1 MNTNINMEYENALRL
16 VLEKGTHKEDRTGTG
31 TKSYFGHQMRF
42 NLQEGFPLITT
53 KKVHLKSI
61 IYELLWFLQGN
72 TDNNWLKD
80 RGVTIW
86 NAWADEDG
94 QLGPIYGKQWR
105 SWPTKDGGSIDQI
118 AKVIEEIKNNPDS
131 RRHIVSAWNVEYL
144 DEMALV
150 PCHSFF
156 QFYVADGKLSLQLY
170 QRSVDSFLGLGF
182 NLASYSLLVHMIAQ
196 QTGLE
201 VGEFIHTSGDLHI
214 YDNHLDQVNL
224 QLSREVY
231 PFPTLNLRKRNSID
245 EYEFEDFEV
254 LNYVHHAA
262 IKAPVAV

>member
-1 MNTNINMEYENALRL
+1 MEYENALRL

>member
-1 MNTNINMEYENALRL
+1 MEYEDALRL
-16 VLEKGTHKEDRTGTG
+16 ILEKGTPKEDRTGTG

-42 NLQEGFPLITT
+42 NLQDGFPLITT

-170 QRSVDSFLGLGF
+170 QRSVDSFLGLSF
-182 NLASYSLLVHMIAQ
+182 NIASYSLLVHMIAQ

-245 EYEFEDFEV
+245 EYEFEDFQII
-254 LNYVHHAA
+254 NYVHHAA